1 LNLNIDPSLL
11 PALVAFECV
20 ARHSSFSRAAEEMGL
35 SASALSQSIRSLER
49 RLDVRLLS
57 RTTRRVGLTEE
68 GAKMLERV
76 RAGLAQL
83 SAALDE
89 IEDRAGHPAGTVRV
103 TLPRMAF
110 FRFFLPRL
118 ASFKARYPDV
128 EVEFQLDDH
137 LVDLVDGGFDIGVR
151 MGEKVAADMI
161 ALPIGPPMRLITVA
175 SPAYF
180 ERHPAPVTPEDL
192 SSGHECSRYRYASSG
207 RISPWMFQRDG
218 DPIEVNVS
226 GQVILNDVAAEI
238 AVAREGI
245 ALAQTIE
252 SLVLE
257 DVARGHLLS
266 VLDGYSVSL
275 GGLYMY
281 FPTRAQMPPRLRA
294 FIDHFKDHPP
304 LPTVPSSTDTM
315 L

>member
-1 LNLNIDPSLL
+1 VKLNLNIDPSLL

-68 GAKMLERV
+68 GGNMLDRV
-76 RAGLAQL
+76 RAGLAHL

-89 IEDRAGHPAGTVRV
+89 IEDRAGHPAGTVRI

-110 FRFFLPRL
+110 FRYFLPRL

-151 MGEKVAADMI
+151 MGEKLAADMI
-161 ALPIGPPMRLITVA
+161 ALPMGPPVRLITVA
-175 SPAYF
+175 APAYF
-180 ERHPAPVTPEDL
+180 DRHPVPRAPEDL
-192 SSGHECSRYRYASSG
+192 STGHECSRYRFASSG
-207 RISPWMFQRDG
+207 RISPWMFQREG

-226 GQVILNDVAAEI
+226 GQVIVNDISAEN

-245 ALAQTIE
+245 AMVQTIE
-252 SLVLE
+252 SLVTEDLE
-257 DVARGHLLS
+257 SGRLQR
-266 VLDGYSVSL
+266 VLDSYSVSL
-275 GGLYMY
+275 GCLYLY
-281 FPTRAQMPPRLRA
+281 FPSRAQMPPRLRA
-294 FIDHFKDHPP
+294 FIDHFKDDPAR
-304 LPTVPSSTDTM
+304 TARTA
-315 L
+315 